1 MKKNNNNDNENDIHE
16 INISVTIMYP
26 LLVISAILITP
37 VYLIY
42 GVYMT
47 LRR

>member
-1 MKKNNNNDNENDIHE
+1 MNKKKYNDNENDIHE

-42 GVYMT
+42 GFYMT
-47 LRR
+47 LRK